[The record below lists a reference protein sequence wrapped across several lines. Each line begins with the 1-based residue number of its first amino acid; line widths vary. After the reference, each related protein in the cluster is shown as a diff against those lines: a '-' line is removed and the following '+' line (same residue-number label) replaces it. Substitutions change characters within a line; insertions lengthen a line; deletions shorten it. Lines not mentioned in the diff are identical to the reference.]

1 MNNTNIKTK
10 THNNKIILK
19 SSTKYIEC
27 KDIEGYEIVDALFF
41 GDTAVT
47 VNAIM
52 CNGRPKDH
60 NFLFKSKSD
69 TNKFEEFLKTIMNIK
84 E

>member
-1 MNNTNIKTK
+1 MNTNIKVK
-10 THNNKIILK
+10 THKDKIILK

-60 NFLFKSKSD
+60 NFLFKSKNDASE
-69 TNKFEEFLKTIMNIK
+69 FEGFLKTIMK
-84 E
+84 AKG